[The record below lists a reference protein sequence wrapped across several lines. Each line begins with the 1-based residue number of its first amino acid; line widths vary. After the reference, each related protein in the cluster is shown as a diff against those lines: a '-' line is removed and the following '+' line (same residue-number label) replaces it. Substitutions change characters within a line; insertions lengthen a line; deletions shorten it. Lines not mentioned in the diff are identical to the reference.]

1 MTARA
6 PVAWARDRLAG
17 AARRA
22 RRGAG
27 PGLATA
33 DRAINGF
40 FGDGAPQ
47 SAAAISYYA
56 LFSLFPL
63 AIVIVAAFAF
73 VIDDSAARA
82 RVIDLALDHVPLR
95 EDRGRRELEELL
107 TSVTRDR
114 PAFGVAGAVGLVV
127 AGSAVMGAIRHALN
141 RAWDV
146 EDPRPP
152 AQGKLLD
159 VLLVLGLGLLV
170 ALSFALTL
178 VARLTVSLSAE
189 LEQAL
194 GPVGSAVPRL
204 LLELGPVVPSLVAF
218 AAFAILFRVVPATRT
233 RLRDVWPGA
242 ALAAVGFE
250 AANIG
255 FAIYLETFANYS
267 AVYASLAAVV
277 AFLVFVFVTA
287 NVLLLGA
294 QVAVAWPEVRDGAAG
309 DEGGGGAP
317 LGERVRRTIAG
328 LFVRVPDEPDGQD
341 EPDKSSRERT
351 RDRASGS

>member
-17 AARRA
+17 AAGRA
-22 RRGAG
+22 RRGASRA
-27 PGLATA
+27 LATA

-40 FGDGAPQ
+40 FADGAPQ
-47 SAAAISYYA
+47 SAASISYYA

-63 AIVIVAAFAF
+63 AIVMVAAFAF
-73 VIDDSAARA
+73 VVDDEAARA
-82 RVIDLALDHVPLR
+82 RVIDLVLDNVPLR
-95 EDRGRRELEELL
+95 EERGRRELEDLL
-107 TSVTRDR
+107 TSVTRDS
-114 PAFGVAGAVGLVV
+114 PGFGVAGAVGLVV
-127 AGSAVMGAIRHALN
+127 AASAVMGAIRHALN

-146 EDPRPP
+146 EDARPP

-170 ALSFALTL
+170 ALSFALTV
-178 VARLTVSLSAE
+178 VARLTLSLSGE

-194 GPVGSAVPRL
+194 GSVGSALPRL
-204 LLELGPVVPSLVAF
+204 LLALGQVVPTLVAF
-218 AAFAILFRVVPATRT
+218 AAFAILFRVVPATPT

-242 ALAAVGFE
+242 ALGALGFE
-250 AANIG
+250 AAKTG
-255 FAIYLETFANYS
+255 FAIYLENFANYN

-294 QVAVAWPEVRDGAAG
+294 QVAVAWPEVRDGDD
-309 DEGGGGAP
+309 DEGGGAP

-328 LFVRVPDEPDGQD
+328 LFVRVPDEPDGRD
-341 EPDKSSRERT
+341 EPDEPSRECT